1 MNGEKGFVLPGVLA
15 AMAVGILLV
24 SPFLSQASTSLM
36 CNTDY
41 GQSFKQQHSADA
53 GIEHAI
59 WDLTYDDLALQFSSP
74 GDNYNYQL
82 GESVNGIAPDITVTA
97 ITLNPG
103 SSSYTYD
110 IVSTANDNTIISR
123 VTIAGTVSVHSWEI
137 E

>member
-24 SPFLSQASTSLM
+24 APFLSQASTSLM

-59 WDLTYDDLALQFSSP
+59 WYLAYDDSHVP
-74 GDNYNYQL
+74 GENCNYQL

-97 ITLNPG
+97 VTLNPG

-110 IVSTANDNTIISR
+110 IVSTANDNTITSR